1 MKNPTLLIL
10 ACLLLTSCRLAPRP
24 TETPLATPEGGA
36 TSPADSTPGATP
48 ASLPPIF
55 DIRYSD
61 ESANDPKS
69 LSLDL
74 YRIDQENAPVMIFVH
89 GGAWRR
95 GNKSNVDAKPA
106 GFNGQ
111 GFIFVSVN
119 YRLIPEVDVTQE
131 VWDVTRAI
139 AWVHDNIAAYGGD
152 PDKIFLLGH
161 SAGAHLVSLIGTD
174 ESYLEAEG
182 MSLSD
187 LKGVIAL
194 DTQAYDLTT
203 VMPNLQYK
211 DRGVYPNTFGN
222 DPEFWKAMSP
232 QLFLAPDKNI
242 PPFIVAYTGKQP
254 TRTDYSINFH
264 AALQDNG
271 IPALL
276 IPAMDKSH
284 GEINDELGLPDDPVT
299 QTIFEWLKEIL
310 GGL

>member
-1 MKNPTLLIL
+1 M
-10 ACLLLTSCRLAPRP
+10 
-24 TETPLATPEGGA
+24 
-36 TSPADSTPGATP
+36 
-48 ASLPPIF
+48 F

-61 ESANDPKS
+61 ESAADPKS

-74 YRIDQENAPVMIFVH
+74 YRVDQPNAPVMIFIH
-89 GGAWRR
+89 GGGWRR

-131 VWDVTRAI
+131 VRDVAKAI
-139 AWVHDNIAAYGGD
+139 AWVHTNIAAYGGD
-152 PDKIFLLGH
+152 PDKIFLMGH

-174 ESYLEAEG
+174 ESYLAAEG
-182 MSLSD
+182 MSLTD
-187 LKGVIAL
+187 IKGVISL
-194 DTQAYDLTT
+194 DTQAYDLTA
-203 VMPNLQYK
+203 VMPNLQYT

-222 DPEFWKAMSP
+222 DPEFWKSMSP

-254 TRTDYSINFH
+254 TRTDYSTNFH
-264 AALQDNG
+264 AALQENG
-271 IPALL
+271 IPTLL

-284 GEINDELGLPDDPVT
+284 GQINEELGLADDPVT
-299 QTIFEWLKEIL
+299 QAIFEWLDTIL
-310 GGL
+310 KGL